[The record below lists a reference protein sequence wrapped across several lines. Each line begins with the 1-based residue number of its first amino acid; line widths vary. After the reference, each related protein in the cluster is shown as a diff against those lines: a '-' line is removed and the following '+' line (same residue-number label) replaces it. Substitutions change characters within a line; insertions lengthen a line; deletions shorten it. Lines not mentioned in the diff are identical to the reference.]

1 VVVRSGESSDS
12 RLMVRTLG
20 AYRLEVVGSPS
31 YFERAGLPSAPEE
44 LVKHACLHHKYPTT
58 GKIQRWPFVH
68 RSTADDLILPMTGTA
83 STVEALIS
91 LAENGVGLACV
102 PDFAVRRQVLDGS
115 LKIILAEHIDHSGM
129 FRAMWPSSRYLS
141 PKVRVFVDFLAEH
154 LFSRGSNAK

>member
-1 VVVRSGESSDS
+1 
-12 RLMVRTLG
+12 
-20 AYRLEVVGSPS
+20 
-31 YFERAGLPSAPEE
+31 
-44 LVKHACLHHKYPTT
+44 
-58 GKIQRWPFVH
+58 
-68 RSTADDLILPMTGTA
+68 MTGTA

-102 PDFAVRRQVLDGS
+102 PDFAVRRQVLDGT

-154 LFSRGSNAK
+154 LSPGLKRQTSAGAPPRQKMQATNVDGHVRSVRI